1 MIYTDLTKKAMQ
13 IAWNA
18 HMGQFDKAGM
28 PYVFHPW
35 TVAEMMDDEDSVI
48 VALLHDTIEDTYVT
62 SEYLLRYFPK
72 HIVDAVV
79 ILTRCENETYQ
90 DYLVRIKQSHLA
102 TKVKLGDLKHNSDLG
117 RLDVT
122 DEKILSLQKR
132 YKKAIDFLTS

>member
-1 MIYTDLTKKAMQ
+1 MLYTPLTKKAMQ

-18 HMGQFDKAGM
+18 HMGQYDKAGM

-35 TVAEMMDDEDSVI
+35 TIAEMMDDENSVV

-62 SEYLLRYFPK
+62 AEYLLRYFPQ

-79 ILTRCENETYQ
+79 VLTRREDETYQ
-90 DYLVRIKQSHLA
+90 DYLIRIKQSPLA
-102 TKVKLGDLKHNSDLG
+102 TKVKIGDLKHNSDLG
-117 RLDVT
+117 RLDVI

-132 YKKAIDFLTS
+132 YKKAIEFLTS